1 MFRLVM
7 TTQLQTINFSFLFSA
22 LTRKSTR
29 VNRVEWPR
37 VAKRRTVELKRPRPF
52 RHCVGKP
59 DGDRWQVAPNSEQK
73 HSTFEMNDIAEDSWD
88 MVDDVR
94 PAAAGSNAPA
104 ESESDDDALVFVVAA
119 EAPGV
124 ADAETTAIDDAGERK
139 AFRLSHRIPQETRG

>member
-1 MFRLVM
+1 
-7 TTQLQTINFSFLFSA
+7 
-22 LTRKSTR
+22 
-29 VNRVEWPR
+29 
-37 VAKRRTVELKRPRPF
+37 
-52 RHCVGKP
+52 
-59 DGDRWQVAPNSEQK
+59 
-73 HSTFEMNDIAEDSWD
+73 MNDIAEDSWD

>member
-1 MFRLVM
+1 MIVGKW
-7 TTQLQTINFSFLFSA
+7 LQTASRSI
-22 LTRKSTR
+22 
-29 VNRVEWPR
+29 PR
-37 VAKRRTVELKRPRPF
+37 LK
-52 RHCVGKP
+52 
-59 DGDRWQVAPNSEQK
+59 
-73 HSTFEMNDIAEDSWD
+73 MNDIAEDSWD